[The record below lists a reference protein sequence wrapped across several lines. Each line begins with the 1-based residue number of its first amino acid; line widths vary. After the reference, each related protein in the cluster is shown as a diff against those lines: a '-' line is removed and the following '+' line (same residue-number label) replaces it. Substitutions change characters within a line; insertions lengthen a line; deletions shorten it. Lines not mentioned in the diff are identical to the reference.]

1 MKKGCYYALIF
12 LIILI
17 EWIPMIMAF
26 FSTSIKTDCLFA
38 TFDVLGWILFISIL
52 ISQCIQIKSHV
63 NCKKKKRKA
72 KRN

>member
-1 MKKGCYYALIF
+1 
-12 LIILI
+12 
-17 EWIPMIMAF
+17 MIMAF